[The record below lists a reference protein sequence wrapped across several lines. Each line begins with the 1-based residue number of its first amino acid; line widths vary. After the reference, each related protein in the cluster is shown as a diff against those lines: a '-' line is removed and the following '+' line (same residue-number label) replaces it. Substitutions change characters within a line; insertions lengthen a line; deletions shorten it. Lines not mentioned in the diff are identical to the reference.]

1 MAVSRDVSGKLE
13 LEIDLEVESCFGESL
28 VEGPR
33 GKGSLQVPNLAAP
46 RLVHSPCS
54 NMMPPQS
61 CARIPSCNTNASG
74 TALRPLMTGCR
85 SASYLPKG
93 KYSKK
98 NTSSFCR
105 PSQTLP
111 YLIYPS
117 VEVQNVIL
125 WIFFHIRRESVA
137 VLYFTIEE
145 LPGLRRSPH
154 QSGTA
159 VGGHLRCIQLWERNK
174 LYENI
179 KGVIPIPTSIFVA
192 TREGI
197 LQRGPKGIKLKD
209 GFPMPRV
216 LTLPSLKQRWR
227 SNAWWQPC
235 RGMTVP
241 YTEEGKTNASRDSD
255 FVRLLGKWT

>member
-1 MAVSRDVSGKLE
+1 MGLRTCVAVDV
-13 LEIDLEVESCFGESL
+13 V
-28 VEGPR
+28 
-33 GKGSLQVPNLAAP
+33 QV
-46 RLVHSPCS
+46 V
-54 NMMPPQS
+54 Q
-61 CARIPSCNTNASG
+61 
-74 TALRPLMTGCR
+74 
-85 SASYLPKG
+85 LPKG

-111 YLIYPS
+111 YLMHPF

-125 WIFFHIRRESVA
+125 WIFFQIRRESVA

-179 KGVIPIPTSIFVA
+179 KGVIPIPTSFFVA

-197 LQRGPKGIKLKD
+197 LQRGSKGIKRWISYAKSANAAKSQAKMEIQRLVAAMQRHD
-209 GFPMPRV
+209 GTIHGGREDQCIQRFRFRQIAGQVDLDP
-216 LTLPSLKQRWR
+216 LTLTSTKWLTTCKQ
-227 SNAWWQPC
+227 
-235 RGMTVP
+235 
-241 YTEEGKTNASRDSD
+241 
-255 FVRLLGKWT
+255 L